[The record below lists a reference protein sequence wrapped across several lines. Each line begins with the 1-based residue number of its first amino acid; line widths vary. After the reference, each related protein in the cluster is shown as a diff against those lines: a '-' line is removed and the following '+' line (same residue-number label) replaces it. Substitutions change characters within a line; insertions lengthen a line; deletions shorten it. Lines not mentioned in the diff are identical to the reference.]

1 MKIILAKTAGFC
13 MGVRR
18 AVELALDAPDQYPQ
32 PIFTFGPLIHN
43 PQVLDTFAE
52 KGIGIME
59 TLPEGQPL
67 SNQGALPEAEDAG
80 SEGSRTDSRTRRGTV
95 IIRAHGVPPETRNRL
110 ETAGYQ
116 VIDATCPR
124 VIRVQTIIRVHSRKG
139 YSTIIVGD
147 RDHPEVMGLLGY
159 AGDRGHVVKD
169 LTEFKTLP
177 AFDQAIVVAQTTQ
190 NTTTY
195 EEIEVWLAETK
206 PHYKFFNTI
215 CDSTAKRQ
223 DEVRCLADQVDAVV
237 VVGGKE
243 SGNTRRL
250 AELVRQ
256 SGKPAFHVETEAEL
270 DPQRMGRYERVAV
283 TAGASTPNWIIKRVF
298 RNLEKVPLT
307 QEAGWLKAFFA
318 IQQVLLLT
326 NAYVALGA
334 GCLCYACCRLLGVRP
349 AYPAVPTAILY
360 VLSMH
365 MLNHL
370 TGRAENRFNDPDR
383 EVFYHRNKI
392 FLSGAAILAG
402 ALGLMAAVPAGRAAF
417 LLLLAMSVTGLSYN
431 LRIFPYGLKRPLR
444 YGRIKDLPGSKTI
457 LIAVAWGVVTVILP
471 QLGDRAAGSPL
482 GAGLVFLWA
491 TGLVFARTA
500 FFDILDIQGDRI
512 VGKETLPIVI
522 GERRVRRLLERVLQM
537 ICALLLV
544 MTLTG
549 LATSL
554 GYLLALC
561 PLFLLAVTRAHQK
574 GYLLPGI
581 RLEFGVE
588 SLFVLT
594 GLIAGG
600 WVLFAG

>member
-1 MKIILAKTAGFC
+1 M
-13 MGVRR
+13 
-18 AVELALDAPDQYPQ
+18 
-32 PIFTFGPLIHN
+32 
-43 PQVLDTFAE
+43 
-52 KGIGIME
+52 
-59 TLPEGQPL
+59 
-67 SNQGALPEAEDAG
+67 GALPDVRELTDIEALPDANDSG
-80 SEGSRTDSRTRRGTV
+80 PDGGGTDGKALRGTV
-95 IIRAHGVPPETRNRL
+95 IIRAHGVPPQTRDRL
-110 ETAGYQ
+110 EAAGYQ

-124 VIRVQTIIRVHSRKG
+124 VIRVQTIIRVHTRKG

-147 RDHPEVMGLLGY
+147 RDHPEVVGLLGY
-159 AGDRGHVVKD
+159 AGDHGHVVKD
-169 LTEFKTLP
+169 LAELKTLP
-177 AFDQAIVVAQTTQ
+177 AFEQAIVVAQTTQ

-195 EEIEVWLAETK
+195 EEVAGWLAETR
-206 PHYKFFNTI
+206 PHYKLFNTI

-256 SGKPAFHVETEAEL
+256 SGKPAYQVETEAEL
-270 DPQRMGRYERVAV
+270 DPRTMGRYERVAV

-298 RNLEKVPLT
+298 RNLEKVPMS

-326 NAYVALGA
+326 NIYVALGA
-334 GCLCYACCRLLGVRP
+334 GCLCYAASRLLAVRP

-370 TGRAENRFNDPDR
+370 TGGAENRFNDPDR
-383 EVFYHRNKI
+383 EVFYHRYTI
-392 FLSGAAILAG
+392 VLSVAAISAG
-402 ALGLMAAVPAGRAAF
+402 ALGLMAAVPAGMAAF

-431 LRIFPYGLKRPLR
+431 LRIFPCGLKRPLR
-444 YGRIKDLPGSKTI
+444 YCRIKDLPGSKTI
-457 LIAVAWGVVTVILP
+457 LIALAWGVVTVVLP

-482 GAGLVFLWA
+482 SAGLVFLWA

-512 VGKETLPIVI
+512 VGKETLPIFI
-522 GERRVRRLLERVLQM
+522 GERRVRRLLERVLVM

-544 MTLTG
+544 ATLSG
-549 LATSL
+549 LVAGL

-561 PLFLLAVTRAHQK
+561 PLLLLAVTRAHQK

-594 GLIAGG
+594 GLIAGV
-600 WVLFAG
+600 WALLVN